1 MAGQRPLGELL
12 DRRQRWALMLS
23 LMLCMFLSALD
34 GSIVSTATPR
44 ILADLGGFSL
54 LSWVFTVYI
63 LSSTV
68 VVPIVGKLSDMFGRK
83 TFLIGGIAIFV
94 TASAACGAAPSMIAL
109 IVARGVQGFGGGM
122 VMASVFTT
130 LGDLFPP
137 AERAKYIGLFT
148 GTFSLAAITGPTV
161 GGLLT
166 DTVGWRWCFFV
177 NVPFGALAILFIW
190 LNLPFRRLGGKLS
203 RVDFAGAALLA
214 SATTSLLLALVWG
227 HQEFGWASPETTG
240 LFVASGVLTV
250 AFVLQEMRHP
260 GAILPMVLFR
270 NRVFVQS
277 NLTVVC
283 LGAGM
288 FGAIQYLPT
297 FLQTALGDSAT
308 SSGLVSTPQSLGLLV
323 SSVIGGQMIART
335 GRFKYQV
342 ILGACFVVA
351 ASFLLRTLDTGE
363 AEWHISLFMVLYGLG
378 SGLVMPSMSV
388 IVQSAVSHEYLGVAT
403 SSRQFFMQIGQVFGT
418 AIFGVILATSFQSSF
433 DSHVSDQARAAIAP
447 ATLQRFEDPTFA
459 LNKPAFAQVQ
469 TEVRALPG
477 GEALLTSTV
486 AAQKNAI
493 ATAIRDIF
501 TGSSIAALLVLFLA
515 VTAKEIPLR
524 RGFFPEQTRGPQP
537 LPAAGPLPA
546 DAPEA
551 VALEPPLPALD

>member
-1 MAGQRPLGELL
+1 
-12 DRRQRWALMLS
+12 MLS

-94 TASAACGAAPSMIAL
+94 IASAACGAAPSMIVL

-166 DTVGWRWCFFV
+166 DSVGWRWCFFV

-190 LNLPFRRLGGKLS
+190 LNLPFRRLGGKLA

-227 HQEFGWASPETTG
+227 HQQFGWASPETVG
-240 LFVASGVLTV
+240 LFVAAGVLTV

-260 GAILPMVLFR
+260 EAILPMALFR

-277 NLTVVC
+277 NLMVVF

-297 FLQTALGDSAT
+297 FLQTALGNSAT
-308 SSGLVSTPQSLGLLV
+308 SSGLISTPQSLGLLV
-323 SSVIGGQMIART
+323 SSVIGGQIIART

-378 SGLVMPSMSV
+378 SGLVMPSLSV
-388 IVQSAVSHEYLGVAT
+388 VVQSAVSHEYLGVAT

-433 DSHVSDQARAAIAP
+433 DSHVSEQARAAIAP
-447 ATLQRFEDPTFA
+447 ATLQRFEDPTLA
-459 LNKPAFAQVQ
+459 LDKRAFAQVQ

-477 GEALLTSTV
+477 GEVLLASTV
-486 AAQKNAI
+486 AAQKDAI
-493 ATAIRDIF
+493 ATAMRDIF
-501 TGSSIAALLVLFLA
+501 TASSVAALLVLFLA

-524 RGFFPEQTRGPQP
+524 RGFFPTQAPAARPVPAGGP
-537 LPAAGPLPA
+537 LPAA
-546 DAPEA
+546 APEA
-551 VALEPPLPALD
+551 AAMEPPLPAVD